1 MNELSIEEGGFL
13 LINKPLRW
21 TSFDVVKRLRNI
33 SRIKKIGHAGTL
45 DPLATGMLIVCY
57 GKYTK
62 RIEGIQSQK
71 KVYTGTFVIGKTT
84 PSFDLETEVDGIYPT
99 EHITPEFLEEK
110 VNLFRGDIK
119 QLPPQ
124 HSAVKV
130 NGKRAY
136 EHARKGEA
144 VELKI
149 RDAHISK
156 YEIDATNFPEI
167 SFEIHCSKG
176 TYIRSLARDLGI
188 ALGSGAHMS
197 NLVRTSIGDYTTE
210 NAVNMEDIKET
221 EDFFKFAQQFAD

>member
-21 TSFDVVKRLRNI
+21 TSFDVVKKLRNI

-62 RIEGIQSQK
+62 KIEGIQSQK
-71 KVYTGTFVIGKTT
+71 KAYTGTFVIGKTT
-84 PSFDLETEVDGIYPT
+84 PSFDLETEVDGTYPT
-99 EHITPEFLEEK
+99 EHITRSFLEEK
-110 VNLFRGDIK
+110 INLFRGDIK
-119 QLPPQ
+119 QVPPQ

-136 EHARKGEA
+136 EHARKGET

-156 YEIDATNFPEI
+156 YEVDATNFPEI

-188 ALGSGAHMS
+188 VLDSGAYMS
-197 NLVRTSIGDYTTE
+197 SLVRTSIGNYAIE
-210 NAVNMEDIKET
+210 NAVDMEDIKET

>member
-1 MNELSIEEGGFL
+1 MNELSIKEGGFL

-62 RIEGIQSQK
+62 KIEGIQSQK
-71 KVYTGTFVIGKTT
+71 KAYTGTFVIGKTT
-84 PSFDLETEVDGIYPT
+84 PSFDLETEVDGTYPT
-99 EHITPEFLEEK
+99 EHITSAFLEEK
-110 VNLFRGDIK
+110 INLFRGDIK
-119 QLPPQ
+119 QVPPQ

-136 EHARKGEA
+136 EHARKGET

-188 ALGSGAHMS
+188 ALDSGAYMS
-197 NLVRTSIGDYTTE
+197 SLVRTSIGDYAIE
-210 NAVNMEDIKET
+210 NAVDMEDIKET

>member
-1 MNELSIEEGGFL
+1 MNELSIKEGGFL

-62 RIEGIQSQK
+62 KIEGIQSQK
-71 KVYTGTFVIGKTT
+71 KAYTGTFVIGKTT
-84 PSFDLETEVDGIYPT
+84 PSFDLETEVDGTYPT
-99 EHITPEFLEEK
+99 EHITSAFLEEK
-110 VNLFRGDIK
+110 INLFRGDIK
-119 QLPPQ
+119 QVPPQ

-136 EHARKGEA
+136 EHARKGET

-156 YEIDATNFPEI
+156 YEIDVTNFPEI

-188 ALGSGAHMS
+188 ALDSGAYMS
-197 NLVRTSIGDYTTE
+197 SLVRTSIGDYAIE
-210 NAVNMEDIKET
+210 NAVDMEDIKET